1 MNRRDGVHCS
11 PPLHALAVV
20 EDVIARNRLELLVLG
35 HAGVRVPVTL
45 GVAHRA
51 VHHRAHD
58 LVGLVAPAAEGIGA
72 RLLLAPRAFDDIDVD
87 PLAPEGPLC
96 GALVLRLAA
105 VLGLLVAFFG
115 SFASEVAARL
125 PVCLLYT
132 SPSPRD
138 QRGSRMPSSA

>member
-20 EDVIARNRLELLVLG
+20 EDVLARNRLELLVLG
-35 HAGVRVPVTL
+35 HAGVRVPVAL

-58 LVGLVAPAAEGIGA
+58 LVGLVAPAAKGIGA
-72 RLLLAPRAFDDIDVD
+72 RLLLLGRRAFDDIDVD

-96 GALVLRLAA
+96 GALVLRRAMA
-105 VLGLLVAFFG
+105 NTDIPSSLVAFT
-115 SFASEVAARL
+115 SAPARM
-125 PVCLLYT
+125 
-132 SPSPRD
+132 
-138 QRGSRMPSSA
+138 SRSTMSSKLAG